1 MARKPI
7 PMSDSATA
15 ISPQDVKPTVLPDSF
30 LDSPA
35 ACAAASFHMPR
46 FDDLP
51 RMELYRDQVITY
63 VEQVFEPLP
72 LSEGET
78 WITPAMVNNYVKC
91 GLVPAPRKKLYGRA
105 QVSRLLLVCIFK
117 QLLPIAAIQRL
128 FAIQKMTYPDDVAFN
143 YVATE
148 LEHALASA
156 FSMGEPTADS
166 ASMTTRE
173 SLLVRSAVGAFASKT
188 FLMSYL
194 EYSGIEG

>member
-15 ISPQDVKPTVLPDSF
+15 ILPQDVKPTILPDSF

-35 ACAAASFHMPR
+35 ARAAASFHMPR
-46 FDDLP
+46 FDELP
-51 RMELYRDQVITY
+51 RMELYRDQVLTY
-63 VEQVFEPLP
+63 IEQVFEPLP
-72 LSEGET
+72 LSEGEA

-91 GLVPAPRKKLYGRA
+91 GLVPAPHKKLYGRS
-105 QVSRLLLVCIFK
+105 QVVRLLLVCVFK
-117 QLLPIAAIQRL
+117 QLLSIAAIQRL
-128 FAIQKMTYPDDVAFN
+128 FAIQRMTYPDEVAFN

-156 FSMGEPTADS
+156 FSTGEPAPDS

>member
-7 PMSDSATA
+7 PMSDSSGA
-15 ISPQDVKPTVLPDSF
+15 IMAKDVKPTILPDSF

-46 FDDLP
+46 YEDLP

-63 VEQVFEPLP
+63 IEQVFEPLG
-72 LSEGET
+72 SGKGEA

-91 GLVPAPRKKLYGRA
+91 GLVPAPRKKLYGRP
-105 QVSRLLLVCIFK
+105 QVSRLLLVCVFK

-128 FAIQKMTYPDDVAFN
+128 FAIQKMTYSDHVAFD

-148 LEHALASA
+148 LEHALSST
-156 FSMGEPTADS
+156 FSSGEPVPDS
-166 ASMTTRE
+166 ANMVTRE

-194 EYSGIEG
+194 EYSGMEG